1 MRVYGHR
8 CLGPRALGT
17 GCNGRMMPEYSERM
31 LYEQLLFLQAV
42 FDVDRAREKVAAA
55 TAAAAGG
62 GGGGARVGG
71 GKNGDNDDN
80 VSAAEE
86 QRVEKINA
94 LAEINR
100 QRFGVAK
107 NTVTR
112 YLEKSGRLW
121 VAMDGLFGFA
131 IRAKAIKDMKKDG
144 ALALKSGGEK
154 RMK

>member
-55 TAAAAGG
+55 AAVLVGGAGG
-62 GGGGARVGG
+62 AGTKGRGEAR
-71 GKNGDNDDN
+71 NGDNI
-80 VSAAEE
+80 STTEE

-107 NTVTR
+107 NAVTR

-131 IRAKAIKDMKKDG
+131 IRAKAVMDMKKGGDDN
-144 ALALKSGGEK
+144 ALALKK
-154 RMK
+154 RIKS

>member
-1 MRVYGHR
+1 
-8 CLGPRALGT
+8 
-17 GCNGRMMPEYSERM
+17 MPEYSERM

-42 FDVDRAREKVAAA
+42 FDVDRARDKVAAGAGGNGDGRKVA
-55 TAAAAGG
+55 TAATTRGINSAGG
-62 GGGGARVGG
+62 
-71 GKNGDNDDN
+71 NEDDAS
-80 VSAAEE
+80 VAE

-131 IRAKAIKDMKKDG
+131 IRAKAVKDMKDD
-144 ALALKSGGEK
+144 ALALKTVGRGFKGGLK
-154 RMK
+154 VK

>member
-1 MRVYGHR
+1 
-8 CLGPRALGT
+8 
-17 GCNGRMMPEYSERM
+17 MPEYSERM

-42 FDVDRAREKVAAA
+42 FDVDRARDKVAAGAGGNGDGRKVA
-55 TAAAAGG
+55 TAAITRGTNNGG
-62 GGGGARVGG
+62 
-71 GKNGDNDDN
+71 NEDDAS
-80 VSAAEE
+80 VAE

-100 QRFGVAK
+100 QRFGIAK

-131 IRAKAIKDMKKDG
+131 IRAKAVKDMKDD
-144 ALALKSGGEK
+144 ALALKTVGRGKRGFKGEV
-154 RMK
+154 R